1 MNTDRLQGN
10 WKQLMGEARK
20 QWGKLTDNDWEQVA
34 GNRDKLMGLVQE
46 RYGIAKDAAQKQVD
60 DWYGKQK
67 LANDEHAKLHGV

>member
-60 DWYGKQK
+60 DWYSRQK
-67 LANDEHAKLHGV
+67 LLNEEHAAKHGV

>member
-46 RYGIAKDAAQKQVD
+46 RYGIQKDAAQKQVD
-60 DWYGKQK
+60 DWYSHQK
-67 LANDEHAKLHGV
+67 SSNQEHATTHGV

>member
-1 MNTDRLQGN
+1 MNVDRLQGN

-60 DWYGKQK
+60 DWYSSQK
-67 LANDEHAKLHGV
+67 LANEEHAKSHGV

>member
-60 DWYGKQK
+60 DWYSNQK
-67 LANDEHAKLHGV
+67 LANDEHAKSHGV